1 MSPAKLHNFL
11 QERWEHWREIARGL
25 RQEMRKVKDQL
36 RAVERSRARWK
47 REAKINANK
56 LRQAQERIAELE
68 STQKKR

>member
-1 MSPAKLHNFL
+1 MSPAKLNNFL

-25 RQEMRKVKDQL
+25 RQEMRKLKDQL
-36 RAVERSRARWK
+36 RSVERSRARWK

-56 LRQAQERIAELE
+56 LRQAEERIAELE

>member
-1 MSPAKLHNFL
+1 MSPAKFTKFL
-11 QERWEHWREIARGL
+11 EERWEHWREKARAL
-25 RQEMRKVKDQL
+25 TQEIRKLKDQL

-68 STQKKR
+68 GRQKKN